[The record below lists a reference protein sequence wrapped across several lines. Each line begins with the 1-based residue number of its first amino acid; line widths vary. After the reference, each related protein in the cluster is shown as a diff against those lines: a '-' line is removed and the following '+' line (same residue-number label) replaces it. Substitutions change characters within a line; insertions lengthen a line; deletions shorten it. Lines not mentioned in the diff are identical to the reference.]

1 MYNLPRLIGIT
12 GAAGA
17 GKDTLGSYL
26 GTRYG
31 YVRRALA
38 DPIKEIL
45 NARFGWTMGQWQDR
59 GWKES
64 PNIQCGYW
72 AHPFDGFEDMP
83 HSPRTWA
90 QWYGTDA
97 GRAVHGEDCWVKILF
112 NNWRHAGKPLTVVT
126 DVRFDNEA
134 HAIRRAGG
142 LILHVVRPG
151 VTPVNP
157 HPSEAGIVRCQGDI
171 VVYNHGDLIDMY
183 EGIERE
189 LLRSPRGNV

>member
-1 MYNLPRLIGIT
+1 MHNLPRLIGIT

-38 DPIKEIL
+38 DPIKELL
-45 NARFGWTMGQWQDR
+45 NERFGWTMDDWQGR
-59 GWKES
+59 EWKEM
-64 PNIQCGYW
+64 PAAQCGYHASEW
-72 AHPFDGFEDMP
+72 YESQL

-90 QWYGTDA
+90 QWLGTEA
-97 GRAVHGEDCWVKILF
+97 GRDIHGNDCWVKILF
-112 NNWRHAGKPLTVVT
+112 TRWRDAGKPLTAVT

-142 LILHVVRPG
+142 LVVHVIRPG

-157 HPSEAGIVRCQGDI
+157 HKSEAGIQRCQGDI
-171 VVYNHGDLIDMY
+171 VLANWGDLVDMY